1 MYRAGWRAVLNLV
14 REMVFPFYR
23 GGNSNFLK
31 LLPGRVEIRPKGSTC
46 QCRRLRFYPWVRKDL
61 WKRDWQPTSVFLP
74 GKSHGQRSLVSYSLW
89 DCKRTEHDWVT
100 KPPPFKLSALFTNSK
115 PQRYTDKLYASYM
128 SFHNLR
134 VFIKR
139 SLYINNRTGMP
150 VYLSI
155 QNEEMYVETNKSKI
169 LKPW

>member
-1 MYRAGWRAVLNLV
+1 
-14 REMVFPFYR
+14 
-23 GGNSNFLK
+23 
-31 LLPGRVEIRPKGSTC
+31 
-46 QCRRLRFYPWVRKDL
+46 
-61 WKRDWQPTSVFLP
+61 
-74 GKSHGQRSLVSYSLW
+74 
-89 DCKRTEHDWVT
+89 
-100 KPPPFKLSALFTNSK
+100 
-115 PQRYTDKLYASYM
+115 M

-155 QNEEMYVETNKSKI
+155 QKEEMYVETNKSKI